1 MQVKCPKDVML
12 VCDGLNIQSREFEMF
27 LEAWFAFDNVLIN
40 KNTVL
45 IFLLS
50 VSALMSLEKRTV

>member
-1 MQVKCPKDVML
+1 
-12 VCDGLNIQSREFEMF
+12 MF
-27 LEAWFAFDNVLIN
+27 LVAWLAYDNVLIN